1 MLDRLFGW
9 SEGKDKPEIT
19 YEQER
24 EVARHHD
31 DGVRQD
37 LASRQDA
44 RPEILYFLAADPSS
58 AVRRAVAQN
67 PTSPRQAEQLL
78 ASDTD
83 DEVRLVLAHKIGRL
97 IPDIDSVEAV
107 RLQDLT
113 IGILSTLA
121 QDQLPKVRQII
132 AEEIKNA
139 THVPKE
145 IVARLA
151 RDVEI
156 VVSAPV
162 LQYSVLLTDDD
173 LLEVVAGAR
182 QPEVLASVSRRTQLS
197 PAVCEAI
204 VATGDEASIASL
216 LANHGAQIRED
227 TLDQVIDAAPAHQP
241 WHQPLVRRPSLSAP
255 AVRRIAGF
263 VAAALLDELA
273 ARSDI
278 DAETERYVRQR
289 VRERLKEDGASS
301 ADEAATRARVEAAF
315 ATGNLDD
322 DLVMSAAQSDD
333 HAFVAQALAIKS
345 GVAASV
351 VQEILRARSNRALVA
366 LCWQANLA
374 MRTAVGL
381 QRNVFSLKGTEVLN
395 PRGGND
401 YPMTEEEMTWFV
413 AYFDTGKVGAV
424 D

>member
-24 EVARHHD
+24 EVARHPD
-31 DGVRQD
+31 AGVRQD

-44 RPEILYFLAADPSS
+44 RPEVLYFLAADSSS

-97 IPDIDSVEAV
+97 VPDIDSVEAS

-113 IGILSTLA
+113 IDTLSTLA

-132 AEEIKNA
+132 AEEIKSA

-151 RDVEI
+151 RDVET

-182 QPEVLASVSRRTQLS
+182 QPEVLASVSRRAELS
-197 PAVCEAI
+197 SAVCEAI

-216 LANHGAQIRED
+216 LANHGA
-227 TLDQVIDAAPAHQP
+227 
-241 WHQPLVRRPSLSAP
+241 
-255 AVRRIAGF
+255 
-263 VAAALLDELA
+263 
-273 ARSDI
+273 
-278 DAETERYVRQR
+278 
-289 VRERLKEDGASS
+289 
-301 ADEAATRARVEAAF
+301 
-315 ATGNLDD
+315 
-322 DLVMSAAQSDD
+322 
-333 HAFVAQALAIKS
+333 
-345 GVAASV
+345 
-351 VQEILRARSNRALVA
+351 
-366 LCWQANLA
+366 
-374 MRTAVGL
+374 
-381 QRNVFSLKGTEVLN
+381 
-395 PRGGND
+395 
-401 YPMTEEEMTWFV
+401 
-413 AYFDTGKVGAV
+413 
-424 D
+424 